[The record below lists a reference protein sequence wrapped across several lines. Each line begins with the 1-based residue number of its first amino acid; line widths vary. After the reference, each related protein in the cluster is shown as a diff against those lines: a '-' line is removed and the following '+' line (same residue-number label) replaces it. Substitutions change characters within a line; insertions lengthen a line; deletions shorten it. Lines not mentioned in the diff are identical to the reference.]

1 MMFLS
6 SCITRDW
13 YNLEKS
19 KRVKAFRCGEFDDC
33 IERAEAAQGMPPKK
47 REKYARREDAILHA
61 LELERQ
67 LVEKKYGK
75 SGNSSNGRRKSP
87 DAVTSSE
94 CMENGSGNKKDPR
107 SEQLPEK
114 LGSSVVEKNGTD
126 QHPCEETVKDGNQP
140 SGDDDSAGALPRMRG
155 LQDFGLRTTPLT
167 SKLLNAAISIRGHPC
182 LTFY

>member
-1 MMFLS
+1 M
-6 SCITRDW
+6 
-13 YNLEKS
+13 EKS

-67 LVEKKYGK
+67 QVEKKYGK

-87 DAVTSSE
+87 EAVTSSE
-94 CMENGSGNKKDPR
+94 CVVNGGGNKKEPGSD
-107 SEQLPEK
+107 QLMEM
-114 LGSSVVEKNGTD
+114 LGSSVVEKNGKD
-126 QHPCEETVKDGNQP
+126 QHPCEELVKDVNQP

-155 LQDFGLRTTPLT
+155 LQDFGLRTTPT
-167 SKLLNAAISIRGHPC
+167 SKLLFLRMFRFIVSV
-182 LTFY
+182 

>member
-6 SCITRDW
+6 ACITRDW

-75 SGNSSNGRRKSP
+75 SGNSSNSRRKSP

-94 CMENGSGNKKDPR
+94 CMENGSGIKKDPR
-107 SEQLPEK
+107 SDQLPEK
-114 LGSSVVEKNGTD
+114 LGSSVVEKNGID

-167 SKLLNAAISIRGHPC
+167 SKLFPSVRSYFLNY
-182 LTFY
+182 LFV